1 MLFALEFISS
11 LLSLAG
17 EVAVSELVAVQ
28 ALMNTTVRA
37 IKDGEGE
44 AR

>member
-1 MLFALEFISS
+1 MHEFISS

-17 EVAVSELVAVQ
+17 EVSISELVAVKT
-28 ALMNTTVRA
+28 LVGTIVRA